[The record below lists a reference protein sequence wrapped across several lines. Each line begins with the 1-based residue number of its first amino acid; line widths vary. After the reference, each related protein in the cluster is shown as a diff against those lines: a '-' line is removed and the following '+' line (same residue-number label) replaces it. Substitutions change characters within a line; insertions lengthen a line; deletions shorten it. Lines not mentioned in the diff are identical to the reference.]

1 MKLFLASFLQKENFG
16 PGTVI
21 SICNGSKPKNIEVKQ
36 QFKHFIPS
44 QDLINT
50 YYDVLPTD
58 KDNASKIFV
67 SGYQKQLEQIINSIQ
82 EEAVK
87 KGTSPIDLLPFKDGD
102 TLCSWER
109 AQFNNYRKIL
119 APYLEKLG
127 YEVILH

>member
-21 SICNGSKPKNIEVKQ
+21 SICNGSKPRDIAVKQ

-44 QDLINT
+44 QDLIST
-50 YYDVLPTD
+50 YYDVVTEEPE
-58 KDNASKIFV
+58 KASKIFV
-67 SGYQKQLEQIINSIQ
+67 SGYQKQLEEVVDSIKQ
-82 EEAVK
+82 EAEK
-87 KGTSPIDLLPFKDGD
+87 EGLSPTDILPFKDGD

-109 AQFNNYRKIL
+109 AQNNNYRKIL

-127 YEVILH
+127 YEVVLH